1 MQARLLSGFY
11 QKADLGPQ
19 TQNEREGMQGEKK
32 IRCVL
37 AHDHV
42 LLRQGLRR
50 LLADE
55 PDIEVVAEAGSAAD
69 ALAMVA
75 LQNPDVVIT
84 DAGTFGCEADQVEKL
99 IVRESSQSKVLFLA
113 ERDDNAHDASRRVT
127 RQTSAEQL
135 VDRLRK
141 MFLTERP
148 VVREMP
154 RRDRED
160 WTDDKSRPRKRGL
173 TAREREV
180 LELLA
185 AGSTVRSAAKTLGL
199 SIKTVDAHKFNLMRK
214 LGIHNKAELV
224 MWAIQKRIVRLPSNF

>member
-1 MQARLLSGFY
+1 VCPHSQA
-11 QKADLGPQ
+11 
-19 TQNEREGMQGEKK
+19 EREGTYSETK

-50 LLADE
+50 LLEDE
-55 PDIEVVAEAGSAAD
+55 PDMAVVGEAGSAAD
-69 ALAMVA
+69 ALAMA
-75 LQNPDVVIT
+75 AAHSPDVIIT
-84 DAGTFGCEADQVEKL
+84 DTGIFGCGANQAEQL
-99 IVRESSQSKVLFLA
+99 ILRESPQTRVLFLSPQ
-113 ERDDNAHDASRRVT
+113 EDDDAHADGARRVT
-127 RQTSAEQL
+127 RQTAAHEL
-135 VDRLRK
+135 VEILRR
-141 MFLTERP
+141 MGSSERT

-154 RRDRED
+154 RRGRED
-160 WTDDKSRPRKRGL
+160 WPAEKLHPKKRGL

-185 AGSTVRSAAKTLGL
+185 AGKTVRSAAKTLGL

-224 MWAIQKRIVRLPSNF
+224 MWAIQKRIVKLPANF